1 MQKEQLEKKLEELDK
16 SIAGLEKKVREGA
29 VATTA
34 VADSGPKE
42 YSVEVV
48 PHNSIGEVDSEG
60 IAKILAKKSADGWK
74 LNSVINDEGGK
85 LQASLGT
92 TESSGS
98 LSMGA
103 FNSKEDRVILIFEKP
118 AKKK

>member
-29 VATTA
+29 ATAA
-34 VADSGPKE
+34 VSDSGPKE
-42 YSVEVV
+42 YCVEVV
-48 PHNSIGEVDSEG
+48 PHNSIGEVDSKG
-60 IAKILAKKSADGWK
+60 ISKVLQEKSAEGWK
-74 LNSVINDEGGK
+74 LSSVINDEGGK

-92 TESSGS
+92 NDSSGS

-103 FNSKEDRVILIFEKP
+103 FNTKEDRVVLIFERA